1 MSDVFQSLLHVRGCR
16 LWAGVPHMIFSTNLW
31 FTTLSLPKLWVRKSR
46 LLDTLLA
53 PFQDTALIAWT
64 AQSGPDGTTLLL
76 PNLLES
82 LSMVL
87 QCKQGHGHL
96 QTCFLSARFQAQTQT
111 TLSSKEGVLLVA
123 SCCHCSQMTSPAQA
137 KIALILD
144 HTWFMT
150 SHFKQYWSFQL
161 RNMVLIPE
169 MSWIHVSRP
178 LSCLKTQ
185 LRAQEWSPQLY
196 SITYLIWS
204 LYLSPFEF
212 LGPLVRCQSP
222 VSNSRFLG
230 SHFLKKF

>member
-16 LWAGVPHMIFSTNLW
+16 LWAGVSHMIFSTNLW

-46 LLDTLLA
+46 LLDTLLS

-96 QTCFLSARFQAQTQT
+96 QTYFLSARFQVWIQA
-111 TLSSKEGVLLVA
+111 TLPSKEGVLLVA
-123 SCCHCSQMTSPAQA
+123 SCCHCSQMTSLAQA
-137 KIALILD
+137 KIVLILD

-178 LSCLKTQ
+178 YILFKDPVAGSGMKPTTL
-185 LRAQEWSPQLY
+185 LFHLFNLEFILV
-196 SITYLIWS
+196 SIWVSWS
-204 LYLSPFEF
+204 LGEMSE
-212 LGPLVRCQSP
+212 
-222 VSNSRFLG
+222 SNF
-230 SHFLKKF
+230 

>member
-1 MSDVFQSLLHVRGCR
+1 MSDVFQSLLNVRGCR
-16 LWAGVPHMIFSTNLW
+16 LWTGVSHMIFSTNLW

-96 QTCFLSARFQAQTQT
+96 QTCFLSARFQARTQA
-111 TLSSKEGVLLVA
+111 TLSSKEGVLLVT
-123 SCCHCSQMTSPAQA
+123 SCCHCSQMTSLAQA

-178 LSCLKTQ
+178 FILFKDPVVGSGMKTTT
-185 LRAQEWSPQLY
+185 LLY
-196 SITYLIWS
+196 HLFNLEFILVSIWVSWS
-204 LYLSPFEF
+204 LGEMPE
-212 LGPLVRCQSP
+212 
-222 VSNSRFLG
+222 SNF
-230 SHFLKKF
+230 